1 MTITLTILAVAL
13 AVLSGIAKAICDLS
27 EEGKLKFYKK
37 TFWLKEFSWVNKY
50 KNNDPKQGAKFLGS
64 TTIFVMFTDAWHLF
78 GFLQRISLVI
88 SFALVGYIKFPQ
100 PYITAIAVTVNYLIF
115 IGVFHIFHTYKILK
129 K

>member
-1 MTITLTILAVAL
+1 MIVAL
-13 AVLSGIAKAICDLS
+13 IITAVLLSIISGFSKAICDLS

-78 GFLQRISLVI
+78 GLIERI
-88 SFALVGYIKFPQ
+88 SFAIAFILSGLLIASNIWFIFFALGCYILFAT
-100 PYITAIAVTVNYLIF
+100 I
-115 IGVFHIFHTYKILK
+115 FHIFYTYIFK

>member
-1 MTITLTILAVAL
+1 MIVAL
-13 AVLSGIAKAICDLS
+13 IITAVLLSIISGFSKAICDLS

-37 TFWLKEFSWVNKY
+37 TFWLKELSWVNKY

-78 GFLQRISLVI
+78 GFIMRVTFGI
-88 SFALVGYIKFPQ
+88 SFIIVGYLAGEVSLYYLFGALIN
-100 PYITAIAVTVNYLIF
+100 YIVF
-115 IGVFHIFHTYKILK
+115 IGIFHIFHTYKILK

>member
-1 MTITLTILAVAL
+1 MIVAL
-13 AVLSGIAKAICDLS
+13 IITAVLLSIISGFSKAICDLS

-78 GFLQRISLVI
+78 GFIERITLIASFTIVGFLISVSLYFLFGLLI
-88 SFALVGYIKFPQ
+88 NYI
-100 PYITAIAVTVNYLIF
+100 IF
-115 IGVFHIFHTYKILK
+115 ISVFHIFYTYKILK

>member
-1 MTITLTILAVAL
+1 MIVAL
-13 AVLSGIAKAICDLS
+13 IITAVLLSIISGFSKAICDLS

-64 TTIFVMFTDAWHLF
+64 TTVFVALTDAWHLF
-78 GFLQRISLVI
+78 NLVQYYSTVGAFIFVGYLIAAGSKWHLLLLLLVPLQRV
-88 SFALVGYIKFPQ
+88 
-100 PYITAIAVTVNYLIF
+100 
-115 IGVFHIFHTYKILK
+115 VFHIFYTYKILK